1 MYKTSSGPENTYV
14 HFLPFLYQEGQS
26 WEQKLCQPGENETAM
41 FIWPP
46 CSLDKY
52 VVQGTHL

>member
-1 MYKTSSGPENTYV
+1 MYKTSSGPENT
-14 HFLPFLYQEGQS
+14 FLPFLYLKGQS
-26 WEQKLCQPGENETAM
+26 WEQKLCQPGENKTAM